1 MRALRPTTFRGLGI
15 NMLTCRGKLDAIGGS
30 VGALPERDVFSGGL
44 RQPVATADRRVW
56 PSHDPARQ
64 DLVQERPGSDR
75 NLRSRGRIASRSS
88 GIHRARDRG
97 FTRFRSQPF
106 SLRVSSDVRGT
117 RGSGAIDDAH
127 TEHPVWDGQAR
138 VRTEGPR
145 GGSAC
150 VTQVLT
156 VQVYSQPLRWWGLS

>member
-1 MRALRPTTFRGLGI
+1 MRALRPTTFRGFGI
-15 NMLTCRGKLDAIGGS
+15 NMLTRRGKLDAIGGS
-30 VGALPERDVFSGGL
+30 VGALPERDVFSGGYVSQGQL
-44 RQPVATADRRVW
+44 PIGVCGRVTI
-56 PSHDPARQ
+56 PARQ